1 MLGFLLMFPIQSI
14 SIDIFLNILSFNGF
28 PARNKSNVYS
38 GNKYILSMLI
48 LDYGIR

>member
-1 MLGFLLMFPIQSI
+1 MFPIQSV
-14 SIDIFLNILSFNGF
+14 SIDIFLSIINFNGI

-48 LDYGIR
+48 LDYGIQ